1 VKKIDII
8 DKSYS
13 IIEQIEKIERDFI
26 NGNIKL
32 LDYELVP
39 LFESIES
46 SLEVS
51 NIDNHSS
58 SYKKACEL
66 LYEKFK
72 ELKKLIRSFESE
84 KLYLNFLKEEPT
96 DQEITALFKGCWK
109 RTFIL
114 NQTSA
119 QFLEAC
125 KTKLCAKKKNKKNVL
140 ETEAVQS
147 NEEFRLKIPK
157 QKFSE
162 KMIAFYQNIQDQ
174 LPCPYKEIFKQEKNQ
189 IEIYEKFI
197 YLLHLIQMG
206 KIKYQKETNYL
217 YQKE

>member
-1 VKKIDII
+1 MDLIN
-8 DKSYS
+8 KSKS
-13 IIEQIEKIERDFI
+13 IIEQIEEIERDFI

-32 LDYELVP
+32 LNYELVP

-46 SLEVS
+46 SLQVS
-51 NIDNHSS
+51 NLNNYSS

-96 DQEITALFKGCWK
+96 DQEIAALFKGCWK
-109 RTFIL
+109 RTFLL

-119 QFLEAC
+119 KFLEAC
-125 KTKLCAKKKNKKNVL
+125 KKKLCAKKKSKKKVL

-147 NEEFRLKIPK
+147 TEEFRLEIPK

-162 KMIAFYQNIQDQ
+162 KMMDFYQTIQDR